1 MHYELKNNT
10 GRDFSVLNGLI
21 EKFFPY
27 AQKNMGFDQPVTIV
41 LESDVENAA
50 NPLGKTAYYSPSDN
64 TVVLYTD
71 NRHTKDLMR
80 SLSHELVHHKQN
92 CNGELSE
99 ITGEQGYAQT
109 EVGYKIEEEAY
120 SLGNTCFRNWEDS
133 VKKQINETSYII
145 KGDKKMK
152 LTETKLRE
160 MVKEALKNVYLK
172 EEKTDDGG
180 IFAPNHYCVHHGGV
194 HHNGEIQMAEAVN
207 HNYNEELG
215 CVTHYDMKLQD
226 GTILENVA
234 FEDIQVTN
242 ASLAKEHMHG
252 AKRDDKKKPDF
263 PDLDGDKNKDESMED
278 ALEDK
283 KEKDEESVDEA
294 GRPQSMRAGR
304 TMADLDKEAK
314 TRETD
319 FLKDKKKKKEMKE
332 EIVEAKEDNLD
343 NWWNQSLYTNLVKK
357 YTGGKK

>member
-1 MHYELKNNT
+1 MRYNIKNNT
-10 GRDFSVLNGLI
+10 GKDFSVLNGLI

-41 LESDVENAA
+41 LESDLENAA

-92 CNGELSE
+92 CNGELDG
-99 ITGEQGYAQT
+99 IVGEQGYAQT
-109 EVGYKIEEEAY
+109 EIGHKIEEEAY

-133 VKKQINETSYII
+133 VKKQINETSYIT

-172 EEKTDDGG
+172 EET
-180 IFAPNHYCVHHGGV
+180 I
-194 HHNGEIQMAEAVN
+194 
-207 HNYNEELG
+207 NEEEKDLG
-215 CVTHYDMKLQD
+215 EAHCA
-226 GTILENVA
+226 GN
-234 FEDIQVTN
+234 
-242 ASLAKEHMHG
+242 
-252 AKRDDKKKPDF
+252 RDDNKKLDPVGKEDG
-263 PDLDGDKNKDESMED
+263 DVDNDGDKDSSDEYLMKRRK
-278 ALEDK
+278 AIGK
-283 KEKDEESVDEA
+283 AMK
-294 GRPQSMRAGR
+294 
-304 TMADLDKEAK
+304 
-314 TRETD
+314 
-319 FLKDKKKKKEMKE
+319 KE
-332 EIVEAKEDNLD
+332 EIVEVKKDDLD

>member
-109 EVGYKIEEEAY
+109 EIGHKIEEEAY

-160 MVKEALKNVYLK
+160 MVKKALKNVYLK

-242 ASLAKEHMHG
+242 ASLAKEHMHSMN
-252 AKRDDKKKPDF
+252 RDDEDDAKPDF
-263 PDLDGDKNKDESMED
+263 LDLDGD
-278 ALEDK
+278 
-283 KEKDEESVDEA
+283 
-294 GRPQSMRAGR
+294 G
-304 TMADLDKEAK
+304 DKEEPMKKAA
-314 TRETD
+314 
-319 FLKDKKKKKEMKE
+319 KDKKNKKEMKE

-357 YTGGKK
+357 YTGEKK

>member
-1 MHYELKNNT
+1 MRYNIKNNT
-10 GRDFSVLNGLI
+10 GKDFSVLNGLI

-41 LESDVENAA
+41 LESDLENAA

-92 CNGELSE
+92 CNGELDNVV
-99 ITGEQGYAQT
+99 GEQGYAQT
-109 EVGYKIEEEAY
+109 EIGHKIEEEAY

-133 VKKQINETSYII
+133 VKKQINETSYIT

-194 HHNGEIQMAEAVN
+194 HHNGKVEMAEAVN

-215 CVTHYDMKLQD
+215 RVTH
-226 GTILENVA
+226 
-234 FEDIQVTN
+234 
-242 ASLAKEHMHG
+242 
-252 AKRDDKKKPDF
+252 
-263 PDLDGDKNKDESMED
+263 
-278 ALEDK
+278 
-283 KEKDEESVDEA
+283 
-294 GRPQSMRAGR
+294 
-304 TMADLDKEAK
+304 
-314 TRETD
+314 
-319 FLKDKKKKKEMKE
+319 
-332 EIVEAKEDNLD
+332 
-343 NWWNQSLYTNLVKK
+343 
-357 YTGGKK
+357 

>member
-1 MHYELKNNT
+1 MRYNIKNNT
-10 GRDFSVLNGLI
+10 GKDFSVLNGLI

-27 AQKNMGFDQPVTIV
+27 AQKNMGFDQPVTII
-41 LESDVENAA
+41 LESDLENAA

-92 CNGELSE
+92 CNGELDG
-99 ITGEQGYAQT
+99 IVGEQGYAQT
-109 EVGYKIEEEAY
+109 EIGHKIEEEAY

-160 MVKEALKNVYLK
+160 MVKKALKNVYLK
-172 EEKTDDGG
+172 EEKIEEGNLSPEQEEEMDTDKDGD
-180 IFAPNHYCVHHGGV
+180 ID
-194 HHNGEIQMAEAVN
+194 EK
-207 HNYNEELG
+207 
-215 CVTHYDMKLQD
+215 D
-226 GTILENVA
+226 LENLRA
-234 FEDIQVTN
+234 
-242 ASLAKEHMHG
+242 
-252 AKRDDKKKPDF
+252 
-263 PDLDGDKNKDESMED
+263 KNK
-278 ALEDK
+278 
-283 KEKDEESVDEA
+283 EEV
-294 GRPQSMRAGR
+294 
-304 TMADLDKEAK
+304 
-314 TRETD
+314 
-319 FLKDKKKKKEMKE
+319 MKE
-332 EIVEAKEDNLD
+332 EIVEAKEDNLN

>member
-1 MHYELKNNT
+1 MRYNIKNNT
-10 GRDFSVLNGLI
+10 GKDFSVLNGLI

-41 LESDVENAA
+41 LESDLENAA

-64 TVVLYTD
+64 KVVLYTD
-71 NRHTKDLMR
+71 NRHPKDLMR

-133 VKKQINETSYII
+133 VKKQINETSYIT

-172 EEKTDDGG
+172 EETINEEEKDLGEAHCAGNRDD
-180 IFAPNHYCVHHGGV
+180 NKKLDRDE
-194 HHNGEIQMAEAVN
+194 EIQEKQFAN
-207 HNYNEELG
+207 
-215 CVTHYDMKLQD
+215 
-226 GTILENVA
+226 
-234 FEDIQVTN
+234 
-242 ASLAKEHMHG
+242 
-252 AKRDDKKKPDF
+252 DDS
-263 PDLDGDKNKDESMED
+263 LDGDKDGIPKWADKDDPAIKKSM
-278 ALEDK
+278 
-283 KEKDEESVDEA
+283 
-294 GRPQSMRAGR
+294 
-304 TMADLDKEAK
+304 
-314 TRETD
+314 
-319 FLKDKKKKKEMKE
+319 KDKKNKKEMKE
-332 EIVEAKEDNLD
+332 EIVEVKKDDLD

>member
-1 MHYELKNNT
+1 MRYNIKNNT
-10 GRDFSVLNGLI
+10 GKDFSVLNGLI

-41 LESDVENAA
+41 LESDLENAA

-92 CNGELSE
+92 CNGELDG
-99 ITGEQGYAQT
+99 IVGEQGYAQT
-109 EVGYKIEEEAY
+109 DIGHKIEEEAY

-133 VKKQINETSYII
+133 VKKQINETSYIT

-172 EEKTDDGG
+172 EET
-180 IFAPNHYCVHHGGV
+180 I
-194 HHNGEIQMAEAVN
+194 
-207 HNYNEELG
+207 NEEEKDLG
-215 CVTHYDMKLQD
+215 EAHCA
-226 GTILENVA
+226 GN
-234 FEDIQVTN
+234 
-242 ASLAKEHMHG
+242 
-252 AKRDDKKKPDF
+252 RDDNKKLDR
-263 PDLDGDKNKDESMED
+263 DGDGDVDPADYLAAKDAAIKKSM
-278 ALEDK
+278 
-283 KEKDEESVDEA
+283 
-294 GRPQSMRAGR
+294 
-304 TMADLDKEAK
+304 
-314 TRETD
+314 
-319 FLKDKKKKKEMKE
+319 KDKKKKKEMKE

>member
-1 MHYELKNNT
+1 MNYKLKNNT
-10 GRDFSVLNGLI
+10 GNDFSVLTSLI

-27 AQKNMGFDQPVTIV
+27 AQENMGFDQPVTII
-41 LESDVENAA
+41 LESDLENAQ

-71 NRHTKDLMR
+71 NRHPKDLMR

-109 EVGYKIEEEAY
+109 EIGHKIEEEAY

-133 VKKQINETSYII
+133 VKKQINETSYNI
-145 KGDKKMK
+145 KEDKKMK

-160 MVKEALKNVYLK
+160 MVKQALKNAYLK

-194 HHNGEIQMAEAVN
+194 HHNGKVEMAEAVN

-215 CVTHYDMKLQD
+215 RVTHYDMKLED

-234 FEDIQVTN
+234 FEEIQVTN
-242 ASLAKEHMHG
+242 ASLAKEHMHSMN
-252 AKRDDKKKPDF
+252 RDDNKKLDR
-263 PDLDGDKNKDESMED
+263 DGDGDVDSDDYLAAKDAAIKKSM
-278 ALEDK
+278 
-283 KEKDEESVDEA
+283 
-294 GRPQSMRAGR
+294 
-304 TMADLDKEAK
+304 
-314 TRETD
+314 
-319 FLKDKKKKKEMKE
+319 KDKKKKKEMKE

>member
-242 ASLAKEHMHG
+242 ASLAKEHMHSMN
-252 AKRDDKKKPDF
+252 RDDNKKLDR
-263 PDLDGDKNKDESMED
+263 DGDGDVDSDDYLAAKDAAIKKSM
-278 ALEDK
+278 
-283 KEKDEESVDEA
+283 
-294 GRPQSMRAGR
+294 
-304 TMADLDKEAK
+304 
-314 TRETD
+314 
-319 FLKDKKKKKEMKE
+319 KDKKKKKEMKE

-357 YTGGKK
+357 YTGEKK